1 VSAAGP
7 EVSILVPNYRTPQLT
22 RLCLRLLRR
31 HTDPARA
38 RVIAVDNGS
47 ADESLDYLRG
57 LDWIRLI
64 EREPVPGES
73 VAKAHA
79 RALDLG
85 LAAVDTPFVLSIHT
99 DTFVRRGDW
108 LDALLG
114 PFGEDDAVAGVGS
127 WKLEPRPPLKR
138 AAKRVERAVQRAV
151 FPLIGRGYGKIE
163 GLGENWYYLRSHCAA
178 YRTARLRDRGLRFDE
193 GDDHTPA
200 GKMMHRRLEEA
211 GNRMIFLDSAGLM
224 RYIVH
229 VNHATMI
236 LNPELGARRRTIV
249 QGRRRLEAV
258 FRQLEAERV
267 LQDASLDA

>member
-1 VSAAGP
+1 VSAP
-7 EVSILVPNYRTPQLT
+7 EVTVLVPNYRTPQVT

-38 RVIAVDNGS
+38 RVLVVDNGS

-57 LDWIRLI
+57 LSWIRLV
-64 EREPVPGES
+64 ERRPVAGES

-85 LAAVDTPFVLSIHT
+85 LAEVDTPFVLSIHT
-99 DTFVRRGDW
+99 DTFVRRDDW
-108 LDALLG
+108 LEALLG
-114 PFGEDDAVAGVGS
+114 HLRASEAIGGVGS
-127 WKLEPRPPLKR
+127 WKLEPRPPLKN
-138 AAKRVERAVQRAV
+138 AAKQVERAVQSVV

-163 GLGENWYYLRSHCAA
+163 GLGENWYYLRSHCAM
-178 YRTARLRDRGLRFDE
+178 YRMEPIRRHHLRFDE

-200 GKMMHRRLEEA
+200 GKMMHRRLESLGYRMKFLTA
-211 GNRMIFLDSAGLM
+211 GQLM

-229 VNHATMI
+229 VNHATMV
-236 LNPELGARRRTIV
+236 LNPDLGARRRTIV
-249 QGRRRLEAV
+249 KGRQRLDAIFERLEAD
-258 FRQLEAERV
+258 RI